1 MLRIISKNKW
11 YFLIWATLLIAG
23 SCFLIIHGKS
33 NSHLIINN
41 YHNPIL
47 DFLMFW
53 LTKLGDGAFMVAVS
67 LLLLFR
73 KMRYSLIL
81 FASYISSS
89 LVVQLFKR
97 LVLSDIPRPVK
108 YFEDTGYSLHLVD
121 GLKYYSWLSF
131 PSGHS
136 ATAFALFTGL
146 ALIVKNEL
154 AKLVFLLLACL
165 VAYSRVYLSQHFLI
179 DIMAGSLIGALF
191 AIIIHYWFFRFDRKW
206 LDLPIYNTFIVK

>member
-11 YFLIWATLLIAG
+11 YFLIWAAFLIAG
-23 SCFLIIHGKS
+23 SCFLTIHGKS
-33 NSHLIINN
+33 DSHLIINN

-47 DFLMFW
+47 DFLMVW
-53 LTKLGDGAFMVAVS
+53 VTKLGDGAFMVLVA
-67 LLLLFR
+67 LLLLLR
-73 KMRYSLIL
+73 RIRYSLIL
-81 FASYISSS
+81 ISSFLGSS
-89 LVVQLFKR
+89 LVVQLLKR

-108 YFEDTGYSLHLVD
+108 YFEGTGYSLHLVD
-121 GLKYYSWLSF
+121 GLNYYSWFSF

-146 ALIVKNEL
+146 ALLVKNEL

-179 DIMAGSLIGALF
+179 DIIAGSLIGALF
-191 AIIIHYWFFRFDRKW
+191 AIIIHYWFFTFNRKW
-206 LDLPIYNTFIVK
+206 MDLPIYNIFLVK